1 LSALQA
7 EQTAIAADIESRITA
22 NQQIKDDLIP
32 QLVAAQAVNDT
43 DQIALIYSQ
52 LDAAD
57 YTDPDKLT
65 EQLNSVTT
73 NIATLDTMI
82 AEADAIETPN
92 PTLSSESIDLG
103 VAEEDVYNVGV
114 NPDLVT
120 QVNITYTENTGNTP
134 QFYV

>member
-1 LSALQA
+1 MSALQA

>member
-1 LSALQA
+1 
-7 EQTAIAADIESRITA
+7 
-22 NQQIKDDLIP
+22 
-32 QLVAAQAVNDT
+32 
-43 DQIALIYSQ
+43 
-52 LDAAD
+52 
-57 YTDPDKLT
+57 
-65 EQLNSVTT
+65 LN
-73 NIATLDTMI
+73 TLI

-92 PTLSSESIDLG
+92 STLSAETIDLG